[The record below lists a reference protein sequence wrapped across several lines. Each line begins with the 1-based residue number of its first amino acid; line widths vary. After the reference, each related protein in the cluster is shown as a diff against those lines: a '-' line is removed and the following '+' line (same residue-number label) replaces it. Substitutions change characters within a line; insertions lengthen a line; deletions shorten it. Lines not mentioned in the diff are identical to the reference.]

1 MNWGVW
7 SIIVEMWP
15 PGPSTRCGDSG
26 VPLFVLPYNM
36 PRQDMGSNTG
46 KSAGKCIMPELHFAR
61 QLRRCPAYRGF
72 IAAWDP
78 CGTFGDPREVRK
90 KAIDPD
96 KQMIAAFG
104 DDSVLRMTLARLTA
118 YRPSQMRYLNSLPAV
133 SLQRCLK
140 ESRIGHSFQLE
151 NSDLIG

>member
-7 SIIVEMWP
+7 SIIVEHTMRGQRGTAVCFALQHAP
-15 PGPSTRCGDSG
+15 PRH
-26 VPLFVLPYNM
+26 
-36 PRQDMGSNTG
+36 GSNTG

-78 CGTFGDPREVRK
+78 CDTFGDPREVRK